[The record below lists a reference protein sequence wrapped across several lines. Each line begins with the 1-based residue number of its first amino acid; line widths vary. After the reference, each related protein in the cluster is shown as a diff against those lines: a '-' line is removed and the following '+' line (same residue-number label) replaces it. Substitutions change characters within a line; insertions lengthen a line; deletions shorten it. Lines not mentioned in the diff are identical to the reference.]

1 MHTKD
6 DIARLL
12 SRTTFLTG
20 EESQSILRRAQH
32 ASPEAL
38 EILSGLLNDALTKQ
52 DDYLRRMVAADPAFP
67 KKLDQFLRGTVHR
80 IAQEH
85 EFQAQKDAPHLFDR
99 VT

>member
-6 DIARLL
+6 DIAHLL
-12 SRTTFLTG
+12 SRVSFLTW

-38 EILSGLLNDALTKQ
+38 ETLSSLLSEALTKQ
-52 DDYLRRMVAADPAFP
+52 DDYLRCMVAADPAFP

-85 EFQAQKDAPHLFDR
+85 EFQAQQDAQHLFDR